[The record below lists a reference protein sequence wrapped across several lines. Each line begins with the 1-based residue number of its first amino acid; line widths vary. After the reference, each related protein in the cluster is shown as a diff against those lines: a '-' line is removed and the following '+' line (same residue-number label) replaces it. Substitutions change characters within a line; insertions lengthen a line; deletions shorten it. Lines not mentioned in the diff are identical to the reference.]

1 MLLLILNFK
10 LHRLVHWGMTYP
22 CGIPTQFLQVT
33 IVEHLV
39 EEASISENTNNVI
52 SKAFKPF
59 SYL

>member
-10 LHRLVHWGMTYP
+10 LHRLVQWGMTYP

-33 IVEHLV
+33 IVEHL
-39 EEASISENTNNVI
+39 EETSISENTNKVI

>member
-33 IVEHLV
+33 IVEHL
-39 EEASISENTNNVI
+39 EEASISENTNKVI